1 MPSAVSTAPVVADAS
16 PLIAL
21 DHLGHLDLLRE
32 LFGTVLIPPAVAR
45 EASSLHT
52 LPDFISVR
60 ALGQPVAARVLAASL
75 GPGEREAMSLAIET
89 SARWVILDDRPARR
103 LAEALGMPV
112 IGTLGVLT
120 TAKRRGLLAAV
131 RPCLDSL
138 NDAGFR
144 ISVPLYE
151 RILAEAG
158 ETEDG

>member
-1 MPSAVSTAPVVADAS
+1 
-16 PLIAL
+16 
-21 DHLGHLDLLRE
+21 
-32 LFGTVLIPPAVAR
+32 
-45 EASSLHT
+45 
-52 LPDFISVR
+52 
-60 ALGQPVAARVLAASL
+60 
-75 GPGEREAMSLAIET
+75 MSLAIET